1 MISKEQ
7 AEVTLAALDALGES
21 VKARRKAL
29 GISRET
35 AADVIGIDL
44 STYARVEQGRR
55 PNGASLR
62 AVLVWLI
69 DTAWIED
76 AVSPD
81 PAPAVRLRSLL

>member
-7 AEVTLAALDALGES
+7 AEATLTTLDALSES

-35 AADVIGIDL
+35 TADVIGIDL

-62 AVLVWLI
+62 LILVWLI

-76 AVSPD
+76 AVT
-81 PAPAVRLRSLL
+81 PAPVVRLRSRL